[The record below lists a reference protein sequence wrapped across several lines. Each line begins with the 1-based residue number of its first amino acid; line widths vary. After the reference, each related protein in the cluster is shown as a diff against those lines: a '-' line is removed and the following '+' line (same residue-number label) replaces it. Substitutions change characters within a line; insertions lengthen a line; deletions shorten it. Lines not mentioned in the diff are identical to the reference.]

1 MNMWGLSRS
10 SLIFW
15 RKALL
20 NSFLHRKREM
30 KRRVP
35 PSDLHHELL
44 HAGKAEVKVLPT
56 DAEWF
61 GVTYQEDKA
70 SVTEAFRKLIADG
83 VYSEKLYD

>member
-1 MNMWGLSRS
+1 MAGKNLAMRNQRMSVACISEPEFLNITSINP
-10 SLIFW
+10 LI
-15 RKALL
+15 
-20 NSFLHRKREM
+20 S
-30 KRRVP
+30 
-35 PSDLHHELL
+35 
-44 HAGKAEVKVLPT
+44 KAEVKVLPT

>member
-1 MNMWGLSRS
+1 MTVFAVYRDRVFRFYQGVDQLN
-10 SLIFW
+10 F
-15 RKALL
+15 LL
-20 NSFLHRKREM
+20 
-30 KRRVP
+30 P
-35 PSDLHHELL
+35 IYIDELL